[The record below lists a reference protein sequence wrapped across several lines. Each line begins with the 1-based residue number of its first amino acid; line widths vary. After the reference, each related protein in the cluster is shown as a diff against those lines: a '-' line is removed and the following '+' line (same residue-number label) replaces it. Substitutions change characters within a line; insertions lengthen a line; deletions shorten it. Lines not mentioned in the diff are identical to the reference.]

1 MKLKLTKWTLKY
13 RILTSILQKISLI
26 IFFYICSQAIA
37 PSKGMD
43 FSDEGHYLLSADSSD
58 PTDGWGWPYGWN
70 LHLLF
75 KVSNYSIESFRTYG
89 LILLLLANYRF
100 SRKLIETL
108 NVGTKHKFSRIE
120 VNSFKVLIT
129 SSSALFYAGFLR
141 SPSYNWLNLV
151 GIVVFLTGCI
161 QLIAQLNFQHDLENK
176 IWLYKI
182 EISLGLFLT
191 FPAKPSSIGFGL
203 FSLFVSILIIKNLKY
218 ALKIS
223 VQIFIVIWLLVLL
236 AILVK
241 AWPST
246 IWQQASQVLKMPP
259 LSPNH
264 SLAGATLD
272 LLLTPFNLLRN
283 LLMSSGVYIVIA
295 ALVFTYIFSKF
306 RKNQSEVPFLTLFF
320 LLLLTSAYKFLDKSV
335 FYGTNEH
342 REFWHANTLISN
354 SIIGL
359 LTVVVFYRY
368 FKNDRSRKKEIESK
382 SVTLFSKV
390 IYFNLL
396 VATISFGFGTSGGI
410 LSKLPICASFT
421 TSILALLV
429 FTSIGNESTRKI
441 VSLSLNLYIV
451 FVVFVVFLGSY
462 NNPYRSSGLFEMN
475 YPTVIGNHDSV
486 ISLDQKNSKQIT
498 KLRKSATA
506 AGFLKNTQ
514 VINLVYPSNVGIGY
528 ALGGR
533 QSPTIHFV
541 WFGYPN
547 SLIQAK
553 YLFSQSVG
561 RFDFEE
567 AWILKSSEERYEQE
581 LPTAINLLRYI
592 QKFTLKE
599 IPKDYFLV
607 YEDSEL
613 ELWKPILAQSK

>member
-13 RILTSILQKISLI
+13 RILTSILQKISLT

-264 SLAGATLD
+264 SLAGAILD

-283 LLMSSGVYIVIA
+283 LLMSSGIYIVIA

-306 RKNQSEVPFLTLFF
+306 RKM
-320 LLLLTSAYKFLDKSV
+320 LL
-335 FYGTNEH
+335 
-342 REFWHANTLISN
+342 
-354 SIIGL
+354 
-359 LTVVVFYRY
+359 
-368 FKNDRSRKKEIESK
+368 
-382 SVTLFSKV
+382 
-390 IYFNLL
+390 
-396 VATISFGFGTSGGI
+396 
-410 LSKLPICASFT
+410 
-421 TSILALLV
+421 
-429 FTSIGNESTRKI
+429 
-441 VSLSLNLYIV
+441 
-451 FVVFVVFLGSY
+451 
-462 NNPYRSSGLFEMN
+462 
-475 YPTVIGNHDSV
+475 
-486 ISLDQKNSKQIT
+486 
-498 KLRKSATA
+498 
-506 AGFLKNTQ
+506 
-514 VINLVYPSNVGIGY
+514 
-528 ALGGR
+528 
-533 QSPTIHFV
+533 
-541 WFGYPN
+541 
-547 SLIQAK
+547 
-553 YLFSQSVG
+553 
-561 RFDFEE
+561 
-567 AWILKSSEERYEQE
+567 
-581 LPTAINLLRYI
+581 
-592 QKFTLKE
+592 
-599 IPKDYFLV
+599 
-607 YEDSEL
+607 
-613 ELWKPILAQSK
+613 